1 MQLAELRVHDG
12 GRSILIIGGYTALSL
27 VWAYISYK
35 VVIADTLIKSLSGT
49 TRNIFLHASCQ
60 IRIPAPGKLRS
71 GAQLRRRRKTKKAV
85 IYVLF

>member
-12 GRSILIIGGYTALSL
+12 GLSILIIGGYTALSL
-27 VWAYISYK
+27 VWAYISCK
-35 VVIADTLIKSLSGT
+35 VVIADTLINTLSGT
-49 TRNIFLHASCQ
+49 TGNIFLHVSCQ

-71 GAQLRRRRKTKKAV
+71 GAQLRRRKKTKEAV